1 MALRKRT
8 NAYWNKRA
16 NERLVESEKTTEEY
30 RRQIRK
36 LYGATQKET
45 LRQLKKIY
53 ADYWTKEGGFDKQKL
68 RLITSKN
75 SMDKFVSELKRLGL
89 YDKIP
94 KNYIG
99 RINRLEYLNG
109 QMWLEAHKAGLRQN
123 DILTNA
129 SRKVYEDSYY
139 KAAYDV
145 SRGIGKIPSFE
156 ILDTRTINLVLET
169 KFDGMNYSDRVW
181 GNSDILAN
189 QLQSKLAEAI
199 ANGQSIQKTAKDFR
213 ERFSVS
219 NYYAERLI
227 RTETNYFHNSA
238 EIESYQSM
246 GFEYFEFLA
255 TLDSR
260 TSDMC
265 AEMDGKRFKVSEGVP
280 GYNIPPLHPNCRST
294 IVPYFKDYKPDETRL
309 ARNPETGRN
318 YNVYNLTYDKWL
330 KCIKML

>member
-16 NERLVESEKTTEEY
+16 NERLIESEKTSEQY
-30 RRQIRK
+30 RKEIRK
-36 LYGATQKET
+36 LYETTQKET

-68 RLITSKN
+68 RLMTSSKDMN
-75 SMDKFVSELKRLGL
+75 TFIAKLKKADL

-94 KNYIG
+94 TNYLG
-99 RINRLEYLNG
+99 RINRLEFMNA
-109 QMWLEAHKAGLRQN
+109 QMWYEAHLAGMGQDEL
-123 DILTNA
+123 LSEA
-129 SRKVYEDSYY
+129 SRKVYRDSYY
-139 KAAYDV
+139 RSVYDV
-145 SRGIGKIPSFE
+145 SKGIGSTPSFSM
-156 ILDTRTINLVLET
+156 LDTNTINRVLNT
-169 KFDGMNYSDRVW
+169 KFDGQNYSERIW

-189 QLQSKLAEAI
+189 QLKDKLAQAM
-199 ANGQSIQKTAKDFR
+199 ANGQSIQKTARDFR
-213 ERFSVS
+213 ERFGVS

-238 EIESYQSM
+238 EVDSYASM
-246 GFEYFEFLA
+246 GFKYYEFLA

-260 TSDMC
+260 TSDVC
-265 AEMDGKRFKVSEGVP
+265 AEMDGRRFKISDGVP

-294 IVPYFKDYKPDETRL
+294 IVPYFKDYEPDNTRL

-318 YNVYNLTYDKWL
+318 IRVYNMSYSSWEKEFV
-330 KCIKML
+330 K

>member
-16 NERLVESEKTTEEY
+16 NERLIESEKTSEQY
-30 RRQIRK
+30 RREIRK
-36 LYGATQKET
+36 LYETTQKET

-68 RLITSKN
+68 RLIASEN
-75 SMDKFVSELKRLGL
+75 NMNKFISELKKLGL

-109 QMWLEAHKAGLRQN
+109 QMWLQAHKAGLEQDR
-123 DILTNA
+123 ILTNA
-129 SRKVYEDSYY
+129 NRKIYEDSYY
-139 KAAYDV
+139 KSAYDI
-145 SRGIGKIPSFE
+145 SRGIGETPSFAT
-156 ILDTRTINLVLET
+156 LDTNTINRILET

-189 QLQSKLAEAI
+189 QLKSKLAEAI
-199 ANGQSIQKTAKDFR
+199 ASGQSIQKTARDFR
-213 ERFSVS
+213 ERFGVS
-219 NYYAERLI
+219 NYYAERLV

-238 EIESYQSM
+238 EIDSYKSM

-260 TSDMC
+260 TSDIC
-265 AEMDGKRFKVSEGVP
+265 AEMDGKKYKVTDGVP
-280 GYNIPPLHPNCRST
+280 GFNIPPLHPNCRST
-294 IVPYFKDYKPDETRL
+294 IVPCFKDFEPNDTRL
-309 ARNPETGRN
+309 ARDPETGRN
-318 YNVYNLTYDKWL
+318 IRIYNMPYDKW
-330 KCIKML
+330 KNEFAKK